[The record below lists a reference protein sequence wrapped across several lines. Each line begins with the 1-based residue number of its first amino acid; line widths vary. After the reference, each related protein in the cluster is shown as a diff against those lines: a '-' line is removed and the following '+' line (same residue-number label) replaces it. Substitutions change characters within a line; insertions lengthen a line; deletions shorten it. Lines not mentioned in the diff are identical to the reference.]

1 MAGHDSSEE
10 SPRSSAYLLGSLKSE
25 MGSLKTGLQQAEEI
39 LNKLQEELKNHEHEA
54 STEVL
59 NLENEVANL
68 KRILTEQTKR
78 VTALFEV
85 TSENTK
91 WLHENGALVDVVED
105 HEKRVTDLEHNRSF
119 LRGVAWLC
127 GGAIA
132 IFGFTPL
139 IKKFIEWLFNVSY

>member
-1 MAGHDSSEE
+1 MAEQGNQDE
-10 SPRSSAYLLGSLKSE
+10 PRSSAYLLGSLKSE

-39 LNKLQEELKNHEHEA
+39 LNKLQEEIRSHENSA
-54 STEVL
+54 SKEVL
-59 NLENEVANL
+59 ALENEIANL

-85 TSENTK
+85 TNENTK

-119 LRGVAWLC
+119 VKGIAWLC

-132 IFGFTPL
+132 VFGFGP
-139 IKKFIEWLFNVSY
+139 IFKKFAAWLFGVNE